1 MTTQDETTYATMV
14 DFGDGVPALETGETK
29 TTANN
34 TPTTYPTAKTNQN
47 KAFCAF
53 GLVLTV
59 LGQVLLATALAVGG
73 DPLVGTV
80 CTVGLAGFGLGFA
93 VRIRKIEGDPSPL
106 GEYEWLGGAGT
117 EFFLSP
123 REGTALPISPFTT
136 ALQPPN
142 PHKTSNHCLALV

>member
-93 VRIRKIEGDPSPL
+93 LV
-106 GEYEWLGGAGT
+106 GT
-117 EFFLSP
+117 E
-123 REGTALPISPFTT
+123 TAD
-136 ALQPPN
+136 QV
-142 PHKTSNHCLALV
+142 KK